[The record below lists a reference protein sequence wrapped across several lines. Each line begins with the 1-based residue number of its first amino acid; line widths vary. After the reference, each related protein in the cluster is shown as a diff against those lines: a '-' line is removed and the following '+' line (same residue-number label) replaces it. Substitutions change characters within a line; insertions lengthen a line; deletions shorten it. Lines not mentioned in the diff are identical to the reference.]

1 MDVRIS
7 EDESA
12 SSQPDLNRVDGSR
25 TRRDGS
31 AASSTLNVLGVPPWS
46 AEAWLVHGFSTR
58 TGGVS
63 EMDRASRP
71 RGDLNLGFTSRDTSP
86 AVRLNRERF
95 LSAVL
100 ASDGHC
106 GSRWGLVTLKQM
118 HSALVRRVG
127 GAEIAEQATLW
138 GDGLVTNEPGV
149 LLGIQT
155 ADCLPILI
163 ADRQRRAVGAFH
175 AGWRGTL
182 KGIVERGVAA
192 MDLEFGSVPQDLT
205 AAIGPGIGQCCFGV
219 GPEVRDLFRAR
230 YLYSDELFSA
240 DSKLSLDLVEANRR
254 QLLTA
259 GLEPESIFALNAC
272 TSCRTDEFF
281 SYRAERGK
289 TGRLMAVIGIAPS

>member
-1 MDVRIS
+1 LDS
-7 EDESA
+7 H
-12 SSQPDLNRVDGSR
+12 SSHDLNALLGLDVTRAGQPLP
-25 TRRDGS
+25 RRDEL
-31 AASSTLNVLGVPPWS
+31 ARSSDVSILRVPQWS

-58 TGGVS
+58 GGGVS
-63 EMDRASRP
+63 EIVGASRP
-71 RGDLNLGFTSRDTSP
+71 GGDLNLGFTNGDFSE
-86 AVRLNRERF
+86 AVSLNRERF
-95 LSAVL
+95 LSSIL
-100 ASDGHC
+100 SG
-106 GSRWGLVTLKQM
+106 GNETPWGLVTLKQM

-127 GAEIAEQATLW
+127 RAEIAERASLW

-192 MDLEFGSVPQDLT
+192 LGREFGCIPQDLV
-205 AAIGPGIGQCCFGV
+205 AAIGPGIGQCCFAV
-219 GPEVRDLFRAR
+219 GAEVRDQFRAR
-230 YLYSDELFSA
+230 YAYSGELFSGGQT
-240 DSKLSLDLVEANRR
+240 LSLDLVEANRR

-259 GLEPESIFALNAC
+259 GLSPETIVTLHAC

-289 TGRLMAVIGIAPS
+289 TGRLMAVIGVAQP

>member
-1 MDVRIS
+1 M
-7 EDESA
+7 
-12 SSQPDLNRVDGSR
+12 
-25 TRRDGS
+25 
-31 AASSTLNVLGVPPWS
+31 
-46 AEAWLVHGFSTR
+46 HGFSTR
-58 TGGVS
+58 IGGVS
-63 EMDRASRP
+63 EIAGAARHG
-71 RGDLNLGFTSRDTSP
+71 GDLNLGFTNRDTSE
-86 AVRLNRERF
+86 AVLLNRERF
-95 LSAVL
+95 LSSVIPA
-100 ASDGHC
+100 GNETNC
-106 GSRWGLVTLKQM
+106 GLITLKQM

-127 GAEIAEQATLW
+127 RAEIAERASLW
-138 GDGLVTNEPGV
+138 GDGLLTNEPGV

-192 MDLEFGSVPQDLT
+192 MGREFESNPEDLI
-205 AAIGPGIGQCCFGV
+205 AAIGPGIGQCCFAV

-230 YLYSDELFSA
+230 YEHSDEVFSEGQT
-240 DSKLSLDLVEANRR
+240 LSLDLVEANRR

-259 GLEPESIFALNAC
+259 GLNPEAIFTLNVC

-289 TGRLMAVIGIAPS
+289 TGRLMAVIGVAA